1 MASTYINHVR
11 LLYVLMEFDLVFA
24 NFSTSKPRKR
34 PAAAIDMAGHRISLL
49 LLGKKIEQKHYGAGL
64 NDVSPNETS
73 QQQLAAGDSR
83 RHISQKPCRKF

>member
-11 LLYVLMEFDLVFA
+11 LLYVVLMEFDLVFA

-34 PAAAIDMAGHRISLL
+34 PAATIDMAGHRISLL
-49 LLGKKIEQKHYGAGL
+49 LLDKKIEQKHYGAGS

-73 QQQLAAGDSR
+73 QQQPAAGG
-83 RHISQKPCRKF
+83 SQKPCRKF